1 GPAAAATAPAR
12 PVAAFNT
19 TCTRGRTAH
28 LEVAGA
34 LGESER
40 GPCTDSSGSSAV
52 RGDGTVPEASPGRP
66 ATSWRHTT
74 TPRLLPSGL
83 LPSVLEFHQ
92 VNRLPREPGRG
103 LSPPVQTFTDPGE
116 CGSFASHP
124 SMGQISGEGM
134 RSPAA
139 GSGGSIVNFSSE
151 AKALDIQGQA
161 GHAAT
166 THGLLRMT
174 KSGSSGIRVRG
185 HHGGR
190 DAAPRRP
197 PRFASAKKAGPS
209 CLLLIYGIRD
219 SRQVRGP
226 GLG

>member
-124 SMGQISGEGM
+124 SMGQISGEGT

-139 GSGGSIVNFSSE
+139 GSGVSIVSFSSE

-174 KSGSSGIRVRG
+174 KSAALEYASVAIRETAMLPPPTTSVRL
-185 HHGGR
+185 R
-190 DAAPRRP
+190 
-197 PRFASAKKAGPS
+197 KKADPS
-209 CLLLIYGIRD
+209 C
-219 SRQVRGP
+219 
-226 GLG
+226 